1 MNLSILFVTV
11 SLCAHPIG
19 TMMEKNKPFD
29 SESEFVQEGND
40 FDVEQMTKS
49 SNNSSFENPDYTLG
63 SSNKSLYF
71 PYDLKRDFS
80 YANLDLLNKIQVGD
94 LIYER
99 DQIGGIGHIGIVE
112 KKPVKARA
120 VILFAP

>member
-1 MNLSILFVTV
+1 MNLSILFVIV

-112 KKPVKARA
+112 KSLYKARA